1 MAKKLKIRNDDDKT
15 IFELQLD
22 DNVQNEKV
30 KPGKILLRIFIIVA
44 ALGLSILA
52 GYLLQK
58 NILEIINTIIFLRLS
73 IEHFQKP
80 NQFFCRPGSAMS

>member
-15 IFELQLD
+15 IFELQID

-30 KPGKILLRIFIIVA
+30 KPGKILLRIIIIIA

-52 GYLLQK
+52 GYFLQK
-58 NILEIINTIIFLRLS
+58 IF
-73 IEHFQKP
+73 
-80 NQFFCRPGSAMS
+80 

>member
-30 KPGKILLRIFIIVA
+30 KPGKILLRIIIIIA
-44 ALGLSILA
+44 ALGFSILA
-52 GYLLQK
+52 GYFLQK
-58 NILEIINTIIFLRLS
+58 IF
-73 IEHFQKP
+73 
-80 NQFFCRPGSAMS
+80 

>member
-30 KPGKILLRIFIIVA
+30 KPGKILLRIFIIIA

-52 GYLLQK
+52 GYFLQK
-58 NILEIINTIIFLRLS
+58 I
-73 IEHFQKP
+73 FQKL
-80 NQFFCRPGSAMS
+80 

>member
-30 KPGKILLRIFIIVA
+30 KPGKIVLRIIIMLA
-44 ALGLSILA
+44 ALALSILA
-52 GYLLQK
+52 GYFLQK
-58 NILEIINTIIFLRLS
+58 IF
-73 IEHFQKP
+73 
-80 NQFFCRPGSAMS
+80 

>member
-30 KPGKILLRIFIIVA
+30 KPGKILLRIFIIIA
-44 ALGLSILA
+44 ALGFSILA

-58 NILEIINTIIFLRLS
+58 IF
-73 IEHFQKP
+73 
-80 NQFFCRPGSAMS
+80 

>member
-30 KPGKILLRIFIIVA
+30 KPGKILLRIIIIIA

-58 NILEIINTIIFLRLS
+58 IF
-73 IEHFQKP
+73 
-80 NQFFCRPGSAMS
+80 

>member
-58 NILEIINTIIFLRLS
+58 IF
-73 IEHFQKP
+73 
-80 NQFFCRPGSAMS
+80 

>member
-30 KPGKILLRIFIIVA
+30 KPGKILLRIFIIIA
-44 ALGLSILA
+44 ALGLSPSIL
-52 GYLLQK
+52 
-58 NILEIINTIIFLRLS
+58 T
-73 IEHFQKP
+73 P
-80 NQFFCRPGSAMS
+80 

>member
-30 KPGKILLRIFIIVA
+30 KTGKILLRIIIIIA

-52 GYLLQK
+52 GYFLQK
-58 NILEIINTIIFLRLS
+58 IF
-73 IEHFQKP
+73 
-80 NQFFCRPGSAMS
+80 

>member
-52 GYLLQK
+52 GYFLQK
-58 NILEIINTIIFLRLS
+58 IF
-73 IEHFQKP
+73 
-80 NQFFCRPGSAMS
+80 

>member
-30 KPGKILLRIFIIVA
+30 KPGKNLLRIFIIIA

-52 GYLLQK
+52 GYFLQK
-58 NILEIINTIIFLRLS
+58 IF
-73 IEHFQKP
+73 
-80 NQFFCRPGSAMS
+80 

>member
-30 KPGKILLRIFIIVA
+30 KPGKILLRIIIIIA

-52 GYLLQK
+52 GYFLQK
-58 NILEIINTIIFLRLS
+58 IF
-73 IEHFQKP
+73 
-80 NQFFCRPGSAMS
+80 

>member
-30 KPGKILLRIFIIVA
+30 KPGKILLRIIIINA

-52 GYLLQK
+52 GYFLQK
-58 NILEIINTIIFLRLS
+58 IF
-73 IEHFQKP
+73 
-80 NQFFCRPGSAMS
+80 

>member
-30 KPGKILLRIFIIVA
+30 KPGKILLRIIIITA

-58 NILEIINTIIFLRLS
+58 IF
-73 IEHFQKP
+73 
-80 NQFFCRPGSAMS
+80 

>member
-30 KPGKILLRIFIIVA
+30 KPGKILLRIIIIIA

-52 GYLLQK
+52 GYFLK
-58 NILEIINTIIFLRLS
+58 KIF
-73 IEHFQKP
+73 
-80 NQFFCRPGSAMS
+80 

>member
-30 KPGKILLRIFIIVA
+30 KPGKILLRIIIIIA

-52 GYLLQK
+52 GYFLQK
-58 NILEIINTIIFLRLS
+58 I
-73 IEHFQKP
+73 FQKL
-80 NQFFCRPGSAMS
+80 

>member
-30 KPGKILLRIFIIVA
+30 KPGKILLRIFIIIA

-52 GYLLQK
+52 EYFLQK
-58 NILEIINTIIFLRLS
+58 IF
-73 IEHFQKP
+73 
-80 NQFFCRPGSAMS
+80 

>member
-30 KPGKILLRIFIIVA
+30 KPGKILLRIFIIIA

-52 GYLLQK
+52 GYFLQK
-58 NILEIINTIIFLRLS
+58 IF
-73 IEHFQKP
+73 
-80 NQFFCRPGSAMS
+80 